1 MSHNRREFLGDLVA
15 YSSLG
20 LMCPK
25 VFADTLTPPKR
36 LVWISLNGG
45 WDIIE
50 STDPKPQSSSG
61 LDMIYNYGEA
71 NLIKGSSDVR
81 IGRWFPNL
89 ATHGESL
96 TVARGLTMGTTSHD
110 AGRVY
115 IDTSI
120 LSSNG
125 RVNAASIPAI
135 IASESG
141 ATIPIIQLSGGT
153 SPQIDRGLL
162 KPLSVVRAQDLDLY
176 RSLYPSDDAAQQARL
191 QSLDYLKNRLITT
204 QSTWTQTDRSRALS
218 AAADKVAVQINKKI
232 ASQLALTAEDK
243 APFSIRSSA
252 SDTFALA
259 SKLLKND
266 LCSCINMGLGGF
278 DTHSQQTRQLQP
290 ILQSFDQLLS
300 ALIQELKNNNQ
311 LDRTLIIVNS
321 DFGRTPKMNRSQ
333 GRDHWPVGGAFLI
346 GGGLKGSRAIGGTDD
361 SLRAL
366 YIDSDG
372 NPTSTATSLQLSPVA
387 LGSAAVEWSLGKS
400 YLNYRPYLQMT
411 NDFNPLIA

>member
-1 MSHNRREFLGDLVA
+1 MSNRREFMADLVA

-20 LMCPK
+20 LMFPK
-25 VFADTLTPPKR
+25 IFADTITSPRR

-45 WDIIE
+45 WDILE
-50 STDPKPQSSSG
+50 SADPKPQSSSG
-61 LDMIYNYGEA
+61 LDMIYNYSDA

-89 ATHGESL
+89 ASHGESL

-115 IDTSI
+115 IDTAI

-125 RVNAASIPAI
+125 KVNAASIPAI
-135 IASESG
+135 IASESS
-141 ATIPIIQLSGGT
+141 ATIPIIQLAGGT

-191 QSLDYLKNRLITT
+191 QSLNYLKTRLTDVQT
-204 QSTWTQTDRSRALS
+204 TWTSTDRSLALS
-218 AAADKVAVQINKKI
+218 AAVDKVSNQINQKI
-232 ASQLALTAEDK
+232 SSQLILTADDK
-243 APFSIRSSA
+243 APFNFKSSA

-259 SKLLKND
+259 LKLLKND
-266 LCSCINMGLGGF
+266 LCSCINLGLGGF
-278 DTHSQQTRQLQP
+278 DTHSQQTKQLQP
-290 ILQSFDQLLS
+290 ILQGFDQLLS
-300 ALIQELKNNNQ
+300 ALIQELKNLGQ

-321 DFGRTPKMNRSQ
+321 DFGRTPKMNMNQ

-346 GGGLKGSRAIGGTDD
+346 GGGLKGSRAVGGTDD
-361 SLRAL
+361 NLRAL
-366 YIDSDG
+366 YIDSNG
-372 NPTSTATSLQLSPVA
+372 NPTSNVTTLQLSPISLA
-387 LGSAAVEWSLGKS
+387 SAAVEWSLGKS
-400 YLNYRPYLQMT
+400 YLKYRPYLQMP
-411 NDFNPLIA
+411 NGYNPLTA